1 MNAKIYQLPTEA
13 ELGEVEPLPAA
24 APRSWPSQDSVV
36 ASPDLPAGVA
46 VHSTH
51 AYIWQHAKEA
61 AAVVRTVLRGNAGGQ
76 GPLAGMSVEQV
87 VAAFFIALGQEVGVR
102 VLRQLEQDEA
112 AQVGRA
118 IAACE
123 AVGHNVGMHALETV
137 RQRIED
143 GEYLDLGGEKL
154 AHALMAAAV
163 APWWAN
169 RVLDEAK
176 WGDESPWELLQK
188 TGPDQIA
195 PFLSHEHPQT
205 IAFIL
210 SQISADKSGG
220 ILANFPERLQAD
232 VAYRM
237 ATLGE
242 VTRAT
247 LERSERALRSMFSEM
262 RNELLGIGGPKVVAD
277 MLNMTGSSV
286 EKNVLDQMDA
296 QDPQVAEAVRNLM
309 FVFNDIAKL
318 TDREVQVLLREV
330 DQKDLVVALKAATEE
345 LKDKVLGNMSEELIT
360 LITEEMEF
368 LGPMRLSEVEE
379 VQLRIVQNVRQLEEK
394 GELTIVR
401 GDDDAQWV

>member
-1 MNAKIYQLPTEA
+1 M
-13 ELGEVEPLPAA
+13 
-24 APRSWPSQDSVV
+24 
-36 ASPDLPAGVA
+36 
-46 VHSTH
+46 
-51 AYIWQHAKEA
+51 
-61 AAVVRTVLRGNAGGQ
+61 
-76 GPLAGMSVEQV
+76 
-87 VAAFFIALGQEVGVR
+87 
-102 VLRQLEQDEA
+102 
-112 AQVGRA
+112 
-118 IAACE
+118 
-123 AVGHNVGMHALETV
+123 
-137 RQRIED
+137 
-143 GEYLDLGGEKL
+143 
-154 AHALMAAAV
+154 
-163 APWWAN
+163 
-169 RVLDEAK
+169 
-176 WGDESPWELLQK
+176 
-188 TGPDQIA
+188 
-195 PFLSHEHPQT
+195 
-205 IAFIL
+205 
-210 SQISADKSGG
+210 
-220 ILANFPERLQAD
+220 ANFPERLQAD

-277 MLNMTGSSV
+277 MLNMSGSSV